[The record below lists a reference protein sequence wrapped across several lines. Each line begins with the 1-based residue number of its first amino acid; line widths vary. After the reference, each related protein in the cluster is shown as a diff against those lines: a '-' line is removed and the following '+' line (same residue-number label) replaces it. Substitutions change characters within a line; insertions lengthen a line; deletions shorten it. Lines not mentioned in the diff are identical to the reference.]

1 MPAHHIAFWN
11 VENLFDVEDSPRRT
25 DKLQRALG
33 KELTGWTQ
41 AQLDAKLA
49 QLASIIQQL
58 NGGAGP
64 DLLGVCEVENAHV
77 LGLLRDA
84 LASLGRDYRIAHAD
98 TSDQRGIDVAFLYD
112 GARYTIRDGETF
124 SHFVM
129 RRTATR
135 DLFQVNL
142 RTIPTDRLL
151 VAIGNHW
158 PSRRG
163 GELESAA
170 YRAIAGETLAYFH
183 ERIRAIQGKDVAV
196 IAMGDFNDEPFDRS
210 LTHYALAERQAQKV
224 RNAQTPRLLNL
235 MWPVVG
241 AALGTHYFDNH
252 ANALDQFLVSKGLLT
267 GAPGLKA
274 RVDSVRVEQFPE
286 MVSGGDYPD
295 PIRFG
300 RGRNANLAGFSDHY
314 PISLV
319 IDEDD

>member
-1 MPAHHIAFWN
+1 MPVHHIAFWN
-11 VENLFDVEDSPRRT
+11 VENLFDIERSPRRS
-25 DKLQRALG
+25 DKLERALG
-33 KELTGWTQ
+33 RELAGWTQ
-41 AQLDAKLA
+41 AQLDAKIG
-49 QLASIIQQL
+49 QLASIIRQL

-64 DLLGVCEVENAHV
+64 DLLGLCEVENAHV

-84 LASLGRDYRIAHAD
+84 LAPLGRDYRIAHAD
-98 TSDQRGIDVAFLYD
+98 TADRRGIDVAFLYD
-112 GARYTIRDGETF
+112 GDRYGIRDGETF

-142 RTIPTDRLL
+142 RTKPADRLL

-163 GELESAA
+163 GVFESAA

-183 ERIRAIQGKDVAV
+183 ERIRKIQGKDVAV

-210 LTHYALAERQAQKV
+210 LTDYALAERQPQKV

-235 MWPVVG
+235 MWPAVG
-241 AALGTHYFDNH
+241 AGIGTHYYDNH
-252 ANALDQFLVSKGLLT
+252 ANVLDQFLISKGLLT
-267 GAPGLKA
+267 GASDLNV
-274 RVDSVRVEQFPE
+274 RLDSVRIEQFAE

-295 PIRFG
+295 PIHFG
-300 RGRNANLAGFSDHY
+300 RGAGANLNGFSDHY
-314 PISLV
+314 PISVVL
-319 IDEDD
+319 DEED

>member
-11 VENLFDVEDSPRRT
+11 VENLFDIEHSPRRSE
-25 DKLQRALG
+25 KLERALG
-33 KELTGWTQ
+33 QELLGWTQ
-41 AQLDAKLA
+41 AQLDAKVR
-49 QLASIIQQL
+49 QLATIISQL
-58 NGGAGP
+58 NHGEGP
-64 DLLGVCEVENAHV
+64 DLLGVCEVENEHV
-77 LGLLRDA
+77 LGLLRGA
-84 LASLGRDYRIAHAD
+84 LAPLKRDYRIAHAE
-98 TSDQRGIDVAFLYD
+98 TADQRGIDVAFLYD
-112 GARYTIRDGETF
+112 GARYEIHDGEVF

-142 RTIPTDRLL
+142 RTKPAGRLV

-183 ERIRAIQGKDVAV
+183 ERIRAIHGKDVAV

-210 LTHYALAERQAQKV
+210 LTVYALSERQAQKV

-235 MWPVVG
+235 MWPIVG
-241 AALGTHYFDNH
+241 EALGTHYFDNH
-252 ANALDQFLVSKGLLT
+252 ANVLDQFLISKGLLT
-267 GAPGLKA
+267 GASGLKA
-274 RVDSVRVEQFPE
+274 RPESVRVEQFPE
-286 MVSGGDYPD
+286 MVSDGDYPD

-300 RGRNANLAGFSDHY
+300 RGDSVNLDGFSDHY
-314 PISLV
+314 PISV
-319 IDEDD
+319 TIDEE